1 MVIHKNTMAISR
13 RGASTAKWEKFVKY
27 FKKNYDLFL
36 MILPAILVILIFNYL
51 PMYGIQLAF
60 REFRPEKGLTG
71 GEWVGLKYINKFFTS
86 FQFKN
91 LIVNTLS
98 ISLASILIG
107 FPIPIVLAILFHQ
120 IKNEKL
126 KKIMQ
131 TTVYIPH
138 FISTVVMV
146 GMLNVFLAPN
156 TGIVGHFLRS
166 IGLKPVNFM
175 GMPEYFVLV
184 YVLSDVWQHAG
195 WNSIIYIAAL
205 SSIDTQLYDAAMI
218 DGANKWQVIWYIE
231 IPGIIPT
238 IIILLVLS
246 MGRILSV
253 GFEKAFL
260 MQNSLN
266 LKASE
271 VISTYVY
278 KIGITSHQYSY
289 STAIGLFNT
298 VVNFIFLTSMNYL
311 AKKFTDTS
319 LW

>member
-1 MVIHKNTMAISR
+1 
-13 RGASTAKWEKFVKY
+13 
-27 FKKNYDLFL
+27 
-36 MILPAILVILIFNYL
+36 
-51 PMYGIQLAF
+51 
-60 REFRPEKGLTG
+60 
-71 GEWVGLKYINKFFTS
+71 
-86 FQFKN
+86 
-91 LIVNTLS
+91 
-98 ISLASILIG
+98 
-107 FPIPIVLAILFHQ
+107 Q

-184 YVLSDVWQHAG
+184 YVLSNVWQHAG

-271 VISTYVY
+271 VISTY
-278 KIGITSHQYSY
+278 
-289 STAIGLFNT
+289 
-298 VVNFIFLTSMNYL
+298 
-311 AKKFTDTS
+311 
-319 LW
+319 